1 VCDKQIDGWTDIL
14 YPHRAVNTDEQ
25 TATTMIHDTDTAKT
39 DHSFV
44 WMFIEVNWCRIVPSV
59 RVVCIQAFH
68 EQFTSTT
75 NVLY

>member
-1 VCDKQIDGWTDIL
+1 MVLRLRQHNIGEHRWTNSNNNDSWHW
-14 YPHRAVNTDEQ
+14 YR
-25 TATTMIHDTDTAKT
+25 KT

-44 WMFIEVNWCRIVPSV
+44 WMFIEVKWCRNVPSV

-75 NVLY
+75 NVLYQATEATST